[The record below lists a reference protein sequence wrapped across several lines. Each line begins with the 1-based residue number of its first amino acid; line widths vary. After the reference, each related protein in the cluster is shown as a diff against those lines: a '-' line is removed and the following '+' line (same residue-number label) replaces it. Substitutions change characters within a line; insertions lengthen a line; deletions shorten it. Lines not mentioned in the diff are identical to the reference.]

1 MSLPK
6 MSQKRLWIGLLA
18 AITTLQAANALEIT
32 FDTSLDTNGFFGQG
46 TEARTVLEAAGG
58 FFESLL
64 VDDLDAI
71 SPGGSNSW
79 QAFYEDPQ
87 TGAPV
92 FSFNP
97 SVAADS
103 LTIYVGARDLGGPLG
118 LATPGSAIFMGGDS
132 AWQATLDS
140 RGEGVNDFG
149 PWGGSLAVAD
159 DVVWDYSVSS
169 ASAGKYSLY
178 SNLLHEIGHVLGVG
192 TSQSWLDQVDSVN
205 DLFLGAQAG
214 AEFGADVP
222 LGTDEGH
229 WADGTMS
236 AIFGTGTVGEAALDP
251 SLALGAFKPYTD
263 LDVAGLGDIGW
274 EIGAA
279 PVPEPGASVLLV
291 MTAVTFGRVR
301 SRRR

>member
-1 MSLPK
+1 
-6 MSQKRLWIGLLA
+6 MSQIRRCIGLLA
-18 AITTLQAANALEIT
+18 AISVLPTASALEIT
-32 FDTSLDTNGFFGQG
+32 FDTSHDTNGFFGQG
-46 TEARTVLEAAGG
+46 TEARTALEAAGG

-71 SPGGSNSW
+71 SPSGANIW
-79 QAFYEDPQ
+79 QAFYENPQ

-103 LTIYVGARDLGGPLG
+103 LTIYVGARDLGGRLG
-118 LATPGSAIFMGGDS
+118 LATPGSALLMGGDL

-149 PWGGSLAVAD
+149 PWGGSLAVSD
-159 DVVWDYSVSS
+159 TVVWDYSVSS

-178 SNLLHEIGHVLGVG
+178 SNLLHEISHILGVG

-205 DLFLGAQAG
+205 DLFLGAMAG
-214 AEFGADVP
+214 AEFGGDVP

-229 WADGTMS
+229 WADGIMS
-236 AIFGTGTVGEAALDP
+236 AIYGTGTLSESAFDP
-251 SLALGAFKPYTD
+251 SLALGAFKPYTN

-274 EIGAA
+274 EVGAA
-279 PVPEPGASVLLV
+279 PVPEPGTSVLLV
-291 MTAVTFGRVR
+291 MAAVAFGRVR
-301 SRRR
+301 VRRR